1 MTPAAIA
8 KYQYIDK
15 RALTVRAEQLTDELG
30 ALSRDIGIV
39 RRYLATGA
47 LKALGGSVA
56 VILGFASRDVDGN
69 VKNNILSIILGV
81 VTILIGMI
89 VAGILDTQ
97 AAASGAANQPIGSFS
112 GALPINNLIPL
123 IIRVVLLMVGIG
135 MIGIGGAGMVG
146 YGPMNRM

>member
-1 MTPAAIA
+1 MTTMTNFL
-8 KYQYIDK
+8 DS
-15 RALTVRAEQLTDELG
+15 AEE
-30 ALSRDIGIV
+30 
-39 RRYLATGA
+39 TGRET
-47 LKALGGSVA
+47 LDREITIPKWLGGLA
-56 VILGFASRDVDGN
+56 VILGFAYRDVDGN

-97 AAASGAANQPIGSFS
+97 AAESGKASQPIGSFS